1 MGFFNLIES
10 FFFISLAI
18 TFVLILLLVYHFKQ
32 RVVTLEQ
39 KCDTM
44 FDIINNVVKELNSVR
59 NYQLAT
65 QRVPLSMNIPF
76 NNQSNIRMCEEI
88 SKIPVSEDDESSVES
103 SDVGDSGDEEDTEED
118 AEGDAEGDTEG
129 DKEDEDAE
137 EDAERDADEDAD
149 EDEEDED
156 AERDAEGDESKTGSI
171 VHVTNIEDTDTVK
184 IITVDIGEIDKL
196 PEDIDFEND
205 IENEIDNTID
215 ENNVNSQGLL
225 NSSWEMTDKDITH
238 PNTETIHVEK
248 LEETNEDKTLDV
260 TDVNQATE
268 QQKDIYR
275 RMPIQSLKALVIS
288 KGLCSDPSKMKKL
301 DLVRMLENADE

>member
-103 SDVGDSGDEEDTEED
+103 SHVGDSGDKED
-118 AEGDAEGDTEG
+118 ADGD
-129 DKEDEDAE
+129 DAE
-137 EDAERDADEDAD
+137 EDTDG
-149 EDEEDED
+149 DEEDED
-156 AERDAEGDESKTGSI
+156 TDGDEEDEDTDGDEEDEDTDGDAEGDESKTGSI
-171 VHVTNIEDTDTVK
+171 VHVTNIDDTDTVK
-184 IITVDIGEIDKL
+184 IITVDIGEINKL
-196 PEDIDFEND
+196 PEDIDFENEL
-205 IENEIDNTID
+205 ENEIDNTIG
-215 ENNVNSQGLL
+215 ENNVSSQGLL
-225 NSSWEMTDKDITH
+225 NSSWGMIDKGITH

-260 TDVNQATE
+260 TDANQSTE

>member
-103 SDVGDSGDEEDTEED
+103 SHVGDSGDK
-118 AEGDAEGDTEG
+118 EGADGD
-129 DKEDEDAE
+129 DAE
-137 EDAERDADEDAD
+137 EDTDG
-149 EDEEDED
+149 DEEDED
-156 AERDAEGDESKTGSI
+156 TDGDAEGDESKTGSI
-171 VHVTNIEDTDTVK
+171 VHVTNIDDTDTVK
-184 IITVDIGEIDKL
+184 IITVDIGEINKL
-196 PEDIDFEND
+196 PEDIDFENEL
-205 IENEIDNTID
+205 ENEIDNTIG
-215 ENNVNSQGLL
+215 ENNVSSQGLL
-225 NSSWEMTDKDITH
+225 NSSWGMIDKGITH

-260 TDVNQATE
+260 TDANQSTE

-275 RMPIQSLKALVIS
+275 RMPIQSLKTLVIS

>member
-103 SDVGDSGDEEDTEED
+103 SDVGDSGDEEDAEED
-118 AEGDAEGDTEG
+118 AEGDAE
-129 DKEDEDAE
+129 
-137 EDAERDADEDAD
+137 
-149 EDEEDED
+149 
-156 AERDAEGDESKTGSI
+156 
-171 VHVTNIEDTDTVK
+171 
-184 IITVDIGEIDKL
+184 
-196 PEDIDFEND
+196 
-205 IENEIDNTID
+205 
-215 ENNVNSQGLL
+215 
-225 NSSWEMTDKDITH
+225 
-238 PNTETIHVEK
+238 
-248 LEETNEDKTLDV
+248 
-260 TDVNQATE
+260 
-268 QQKDIYR
+268 
-275 RMPIQSLKALVIS
+275 
-288 KGLCSDPSKMKKL
+288 
-301 DLVRMLENADE
+301 